1 MIENICVIREN
12 KLDNNKRVLILCL
25 MLKKENNNK
34 IEYFLV
40 LSFFLV
46 YFLVGIYEYK
56 LIEKSK

>member
-1 MIENICVIREN
+1 MFNV
-12 KLDNNKRVLILCL
+12 
-25 MLKKENNNK
+25 KKENNNK